1 MTKLFGVIMPPVVA
15 VICLI
20 LLFDAVSTN
29 GDTETEAATVKLFR
43 KGRAV
48 LPVANAPS
56 MTEYLRA
63 LASRAGTEATQ
74 SYLTDGG
81 PDGGPETPAPALVG
95 KVARPV
101 FEWLAEA
108 ITDKPVSFEIDSHGR
123 WCFYLHG
130 DPDMKPSYAANGG
143 VLCKIGYFSRRK
155 TTDRISTLTKFI
167 FDRDLAKDVVA
178 TQMDMEVVEAVNA
191 DGKKFP
197 VKERARKAAT
207 RKHVGARWG
216 ANQQRIL
223 LAKAAFGGDLIAK
236 LRVRAQVALRTGVA
250 TFTIKTLGHTKP
262 VVITQS
268 DVTVTV
274 APLKITKRSGSE
286 AWGLT
291 VEVRTKYA
299 KPPGMISCGESVHFL
314 ADDGKRMRR
323 TSWRGSHSKGRHKMV
338 IDIKPHSL
346 DPASTQMVIEYP
358 TGLKILPIDLTFT
371 NVAIRDLKSRPKR

>member
-1 MTKLFGVIMPPVVA
+1 MTRLFGVMAPLVVGMMCSVLLFVA
-15 VICLI
+15 V
-20 LLFDAVSTN
+20 ATN
-29 GDTETEAATVKLFR
+29 GDTKTEAAAVSLLK
-43 KGRAV
+43 KGK
-48 LPVANAPS
+48 PVVPSAGAAN
-56 MTEYLRA
+56 MTEYLKM
-63 LASRAGTEATQ
+63 LAGLAGTEAVQ
-74 SYLTDGG
+74 SYLTREGRK
-81 PDGGPETPAPALVG
+81 TPAPATAG
-95 KVARPV
+95 KAARPA

-130 DPDMKPSYAANGG
+130 DPDAKPSYAANGG
-143 VLCKIGYFSRRK
+143 TIGRIGYFSRRK
-155 TTDRISTLTKFI
+155 TADRIWTLAKVI
-167 FDRDLAKDVVA
+167 YDRDLAKDVVA
-178 TQMDMEVVEAVNA
+178 TQMDAEVVEAVNA

-197 VKERARKAAT
+197 AKERGAKAAT
-207 RKHVGARWG
+207 QKHAAARWG
-216 ANQQRIL
+216 MHQLRIL